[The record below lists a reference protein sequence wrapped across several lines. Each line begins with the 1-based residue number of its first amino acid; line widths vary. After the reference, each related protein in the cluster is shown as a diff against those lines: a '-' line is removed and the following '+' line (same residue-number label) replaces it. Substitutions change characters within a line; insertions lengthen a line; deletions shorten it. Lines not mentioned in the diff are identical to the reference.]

1 MHFRISC
8 FTNQEEVQQEKE
20 ALDLMVNLKAPE
32 VTAAMHQPCISHAS
46 VMHQPCISDFNG
58 LWHALTFAPTCPD
71 QSHEHGP

>member
-32 VTAAMHQPCISHAS
+32 VTAAIQPCISHAS
-46 VMHQPCISDFNG
+46 AMHQSCISRASFISMG
-58 LWHALTFAPTCPD
+58 FGFHFML
-71 QSHEHGP
+71 